1 MAGDTVSKRDFYEV
15 LGVDRGADDE
25 ALKKAYRRLAMK
37 FHPDRAGDDSE
48 SETQFK
54 EAKEA
59 FEVLSDSDKR
69 AAYDRFG
76 HQGVDAMGGGAGGGQ
91 GGPGF
96 GAGDIF
102 GDIFGE
108 IFGRGRRGG
117 GGGGPRVY
125 RGADLRYDLTISL
138 ERAVAGHSFEIRV
151 PRTENCDTCD
161 GSGASKGS
169 TPEDCSTCGG
179 IGEVR
184 VQQGMFTM
192 QQTCPNCRGRGKTIS
207 DPCGSC
213 LGSGQVRRTRTLSV
227 KVPPGIDTGDR
238 IRLSGEGELG
248 QNGGPPG
255 DLYVI
260 VELEPHEIF
269 ERDGS
274 HLACEVPISLTRAA
288 LGGSVEVPTLQGK
301 ARIDVP
307 GGTQTGKVF
316 RLRGKGVA
324 PVRGGATGDL
334 YCKVMIETPVNLT
347 AAQRELLEQ
356 LDETLTEGG
365 ETHSPK
371 AHSWLDG
378 VKSFFSSLGSE

>member
-1 MAGDTVSKRDFYEV
+1 MSQTVSKRDFYEV
-15 LGVDRGADDE
+15 LGVERGADDE
-25 ALKKAYRRLAMK
+25 AIKKAYRRLAMK
-37 FHPDRAGDDSE
+37 FHPDRAGDDADAE
-48 SETQFK
+48 NQFK

-59 FEVLSDSDKR
+59 FEVLSDPDKR

-76 HQGVDAMGGGAGGGQ
+76 HQGVEGMGGQ

-117 GGGGPRVY
+117 GGPRVY

-138 ERAVAGHSFEIRV
+138 ERAVAGHNYEIRV

-161 GSGASKGS
+161 GSGAAEGS
-169 TPEDCSTCGG
+169 TPVDCTTCGG
-179 IGEVR
+179 VGEVR

-207 DPCGSC
+207 DPCKSC
-213 LGSGQVRRTRTLSV
+213 AGGGQVRRTRTLSV
-227 KVPPGIDTGDR
+227 KIPPGIDTGDR

-255 DLYVI
+255 DLYVV

-269 ERDGS
+269 SRDGS
-274 HLACEVPISLTRAA
+274 NLACEVPISVTRAA

-301 ARIDVP
+301 AKIDIP

-324 PVRGGATGDL
+324 PVRGGAAGDL
-334 YCKVMIETPVNLT
+334 YCQVQVETPVNLT
-347 AAQRELLEQ
+347 DSQRELLEQ
-356 LDETLTEGG
+356 LDETLSEGG

-371 AHSWLDG
+371 AHSWLDE
-378 VKSFFSSLGSE
+378 VKSFFKGLGND